1 MVTVEA
7 SVPVS
12 SRFIDPAVTAIP
24 PDSDTPSAIDTG
36 VVLDTVR
43 AVIVELAST
52 STPRLSDEVLA
63 LPKVIEFRRSLLF
76 ALLKTRLFVLV
87 RVPPPRSVS
96 VFAPMFTAAP
106 SYVRVL
112 SVNTSIVMSPD

>member
-1 MVTVEA
+1 MATVEA

-24 PDSDTPSAIDTG
+24 PDKDIPSAIDTG

-43 AVIVELAST
+43 AVIVESAST

-63 LPKVIEFRRSLLF
+63 P
-76 ALLKTRLFVLV
+76 
-87 RVPPPRSVS
+87 VS
-96 VFAPMFTAAP
+96 YTHLRAHET
-106 SYVRVL
+106 
-112 SVNTSIVMSPD
+112 

>member
-1 MVTVEA
+1 MFTVEA

-12 SRFIDPAVTAIP
+12 FSFIVPAATGTVIA
-24 PDSDTPSAIDTG
+24 PDNETPSAIDTG

-52 STPRLSDEVLA
+52 STPRLSAEVLA

-76 ALLKTRLFVLV
+76 ALLKTRL
-87 RVPPPRSVS
+87 
-96 VFAPMFTAAP
+96 
-106 SYVRVL
+106 SY
-112 SVNTSIVMSPD
+112 